1 MTLSTWGKTMRKL
14 RKSEVN
20 RIVKENKTLSD
31 EDLINKYFDLVYRDV
46 LGSQAER
53 MEDAGWEESDIQERC
68 EYEHY
73 MDCYTDIL
81 AGMLQERGIDP
92 WKNRVEEAGE

>member
-1 MTLSTWGKTMRKL
+1 MRKL

-20 RIVKENKTLSD
+20 RIVKENKALSD
-31 EDLINKYFDLVYRDV
+31 EDLINKYFNLVYSDV

-53 MEDAGWEESDIQERC
+53 MEDAGWEESDIRERR

-81 AGMLQERGIDP
+81 AGMLQERGLDP
-92 WKNRVEEAGE
+92 WKDYANNITEGI